1 MSIVTTSN
9 NSCKTFSNFFPSD
22 LTKQAND
29 AVLTFTRNGIWNRS
43 LNAWKAPS
51 PAEHLL
57 PAVSHEAVREYAAG
71 ADALIAGALEA
82 HFVNPHREVKENPW
96 LTSGAASA
104 KPHGLSEAEKQELY
118 PLIPYTMLTSAC
130 CHMCRKAFESDPLTD
145 SWSVTADGATLSL
158 DEAPPVVKK
167 FKPEQ
172 SARKAK
178 FRKDSKAAQAR
189 YEAALRQYQAD
200 LDDWQKSGGLEDK
213 PTPPKLAKP
222 VMTYRDGFRLTVT
235 TTFIKLMLC
244 GLAELARRNDQKHK
258 RLNTCKVSVRLDDFY
273 RWLKY
278 YDASD
283 EERSVTM
290 KHLRKA
296 IRNAFWLMTHGS
308 LSWKDTEKK
317 SPKSYQGVRI
327 CTSARIE
334 HGLLVMEF
342 SEAFSLAMLNRTV
355 TRFPLS
361 ALALD
366 AKDYNR
372 LAVILKHVF
381 HYYFRQQKDFTRD
394 RLSKAIL
401 WKETGLPPLDSEE
414 YRLHP
419 GQYEAQFKAY
429 LDGLMFTGIINSY
442 KVLPSGA
449 KDDKN
454 LMKLDASNDPGAT
467 MIVMEYAD
475 APKPPQVRKKKSQ
488 SAEATAT
495 ATAAA
500 AAAGQ
505 AGKDKVR
512 ANTGTNGSEDP
523 ASEAQ
528 KEKSAREAARPA
540 VIECL
545 LETEQ
550 DFRKEPATH
559 ASEPAQAVMA
569 EKHVSEVRTSSP
581 SPRDFVMK
589 ETFEPG
595 EAEWL
600 VDCLRDYEKHPQYE
614 NGLMIM
620 ICGLLGK
627 GYKAVT
633 IRDWL
638 SRGGLPHCAEAADRE
653 VRYDTDGAYADIPEP
668 QVPLPSLTAA

>member
-1 MSIVTTSN
+1 MNIVTTSN
-9 NSCKTFSNFFPSD
+9 NSCKTFSNFFASG
-22 LTKQAND
+22 LTKQC
-29 AVLTFTRNGIWNRS
+29 V
-43 LNAWKAPS
+43 NAWKPPVAGETPVIM
-51 PAEHLL
+51 PEQAR
-57 PAVSHEAVREYAAG
+57 AYREA
-71 ADALIAGALEA
+71 ADALIAGAISRGCINA
-82 HFVNPHREVKENPW
+82 HREVKENPW

-104 KPHGLSEAEKQELY
+104 KPHRLSEAEKQELY

-130 CHMCRKAFESDPLTD
+130 CHMCRKAFKSDPLTD

-317 SPKSYQGVRI
+317 SPKIYPGVRI

-342 SEAFSLAMLNRTV
+342 SEEFSLAMLNRTV

-454 LMKLDASNDPGAT
+454 LMKLDASNDPDAT

-495 ATAAA
+495 ATATAAA

-512 ANTGTNGSEDP
+512 NNTGTNGSEDP

-569 EKHVSEVRTSSP
+569 EKHVSDI

-614 NGLMIM
+614 NNLMIM

-653 VRYDTDGAYADIPEP
+653 VRYDTDRAFADIPEP

>member
-1 MSIVTTSN
+1 MRILN
-9 NSCKTFSNFFPSD
+9 TFSPKSNTNKLFLASL
-22 LTKQAND
+22 LTKQC
-29 AVLTFTRNGIWNRS
+29 V
-43 LNAWKAPS
+43 NAWKPPVAGETPVII
-51 PAEHLL
+51 PEQAR
-57 PAVSHEAVREYAAG
+57 AYREA

-82 HFVNPHREVKENPW
+82 HFVNPHREVTANPW
-96 LTSGAASA
+96 LTSGATSA

-317 SPKSYQGVRI
+317 SQKIYQGVRI

-342 SEAFSLAMLNRTV
+342 SEEFSLAMLNRTV

-381 HYYFRQQKDFTRD
+381 
-394 RLSKAIL
+394 
-401 WKETGLPPLDSEE
+401 
-414 YRLHP
+414 
-419 GQYEAQFKAY
+419 
-429 LDGLMFTGIINSY
+429 N
-442 KVLPSGA
+442 
-449 KDDKN
+449 
-454 LMKLDASNDPGAT
+454 
-467 MIVMEYAD
+467 
-475 APKPPQVRKKKSQ
+475 
-488 SAEATAT
+488 
-495 ATAAA
+495 
-500 AAAGQ
+500 
-505 AGKDKVR
+505 
-512 ANTGTNGSEDP
+512 
-523 ASEAQ
+523 
-528 KEKSAREAARPA
+528 
-540 VIECL
+540 
-545 LETEQ
+545 
-550 DFRKEPATH
+550 
-559 ASEPAQAVMA
+559 
-569 EKHVSEVRTSSP
+569 
-581 SPRDFVMK
+581 
-589 ETFEPG
+589 
-595 EAEWL
+595 
-600 VDCLRDYEKHPQYE
+600 
-614 NGLMIM
+614 
-620 ICGLLGK
+620 
-627 GYKAVT
+627 
-633 IRDWL
+633 
-638 SRGGLPHCAEAADRE
+638 
-653 VRYDTDGAYADIPEP
+653 
-668 QVPLPSLTAA
+668 

>member
-1 MSIVTTSN
+1 MRILN
-9 NSCKTFSNFFPSD
+9 TFSPKSNTNKLFLASG
-22 LTKQAND
+22 LTKQC
-29 AVLTFTRNGIWNRS
+29 V
-43 LNAWKAPS
+43 NAWKPPVAGETPVIM
-51 PAEHLL
+51 PEQAR
-57 PAVSHEAVREYAAG
+57 AYREA
-71 ADALIAGALEA
+71 ADALIAGAISKGCINA
-82 HFVNPHREVKENPW
+82 HREVKENPW

-104 KPHGLSEAEKQELY
+104 KPHRLSEAEKQELY

-189 YEAALRQYQAD
+189 YEAALRQYQTD

-235 TTFIKLMLC
+235 TTFVKLMLC

-317 SPKSYQGVRI
+317 SQKIYPGVRI

-342 SEAFSLAMLNRTV
+342 SEEFSLAMLNRTV

-366 AKDYNR
+366 VKDYNR

-454 LMKLDASNDPGAT
+454 LMKLDASNDPDAT

-495 ATAAA
+495 ATATAAA

-512 ANTGTNGSEDP
+512 TNTGTNGSEDP
-523 ASEAQ
+523 APEAQ

-569 EKHVSEVRTSSP
+569 DRHVSDI

-614 NGLMIM
+614 NNLMIM

-653 VRYDTDGAYADIPEP
+653 VRYDTDRAFADIPEP

>member
-1 MSIVTTSN
+1 M
-9 NSCKTFSNFFPSD
+9 PE
-22 LTKQAND
+22 QAR
-29 AVLTFTRNGIWNRS
+29 AYR
-43 LNAWKAPS
+43 
-51 PAEHLL
+51 
-57 PAVSHEAVREYAAG
+57 EA
-71 ADALIAGALEA
+71 ADALIAGAISKGCINA
-82 HFVNPHREVKENPW
+82 HREVKENPW

-104 KPHGLSEAEKQELY
+104 KPHRLSEAEKQELY

-317 SPKSYQGVRI
+317 SQKFYPGMRI

-342 SEAFSLAMLNRTV
+342 SEEFSLAMLNRTV

-454 LMKLDASNDPGAT
+454 LMKLDASNDPDAT

-495 ATAAA
+495 ATATAAA

-512 ANTGTNGSEDP
+512 TNTGTNGSEDP

-569 EKHVSEVRTSSP
+569 DRHVSDI

-614 NGLMIM
+614 NNLMIM

-653 VRYDTDGAYADIPEP
+653 VRYDTDRAFADIPEP

>member
-1 MSIVTTSN
+1 MNTMRILN
-9 NSCKTFSNFFPSD
+9 TFSPKSNTNKLFLASL
-22 LTKQAND
+22 LTKQC
-29 AVLTFTRNGIWNRS
+29 V
-43 LNAWKAPS
+43 NAWKPPVAGETPVIV
-51 PAEHLL
+51 PERAKQYR
-57 PAVSHEAVREYAAG
+57 EA

-82 HFVNPHREVKENPW
+82 HFVNPHREVTANPW

-317 SPKSYQGVRI
+317 SQKSYQGVRI

-550 DFRKEPATH
+550 DFRREPATH

-569 EKHVSEVRTSSP
+569 EKHVYEVRTS

-595 EAEWL
+595 EADYIA
-600 VDCLRDYEKHPQYE
+600 DCLRQYEKNPSFCLCRE
-614 NGLMIM
+614 NLFITF
-620 ICGLLGK
+620 CELQSK
-627 GYKAVT
+627 GYRPAT

-638 SRGGLPHCAEAADRE
+638 YHAGLTHCAEAADRE
-653 VRYDTDGAYADIPEP
+653 VKAIAAFPDYDVFADIPEP

>member
-1 MSIVTTSN
+1 MRILN
-9 NSCKTFSNFFPSD
+9 TFSPKSNTNKLFLASL
-22 LTKQAND
+22 LTKQC
-29 AVLTFTRNGIWNRS
+29 V
-43 LNAWKAPS
+43 NAWKPPVAGEDRVIWPER
-51 PAEHLL
+51 AKQYR
-57 PAVSHEAVREYAAG
+57 EA
-71 ADALIAGALEA
+71 ADALIAGAISKGCINA
-82 HFVNPHREVKENPW
+82 HREVKENPW

-104 KPHGLSEAEKQELY
+104 KPHRLSEAEKQELY

-283 EERSVTM
+283 KERSVTM

-317 SPKSYQGVRI
+317 SPKIYQGVRI

-342 SEAFSLAMLNRTV
+342 SEEFSLAMLNRTV

-401 WKETGLPPLDSEE
+401 WKETGLPPIDSEE

-454 LMKLDASNDPGAT
+454 LMKLDASNDPDAT

-512 ANTGTNGSEDP
+512 TNTGTNGSEDP

-569 EKHVSEVRTSSP
+569 DRRVSEIP
-581 SPRDFVMK
+581 SPRELVMT
-589 ETFEPG
+589 TFEPG

-600 VDCLRDYEKHPQYE
+600 VDCLRDYEKHPQFYE
-614 NGLMIM
+614 NNLMIM

-653 VRYDTDGAYADIPEP
+653 VRYDTRAFADIPEP

>member
-1 MSIVTTSN
+1 MRILN
-9 NSCKTFSNFFPSD
+9 TFSPKSNTNKLFLASL
-22 LTKQAND
+22 LTKQC
-29 AVLTFTRNGIWNRS
+29 V
-43 LNAWKAPS
+43 NAWKPPVAGEDRVIWPER
-51 PAEHLL
+51 AKQYR
-57 PAVSHEAVREYAAG
+57 EA

-244 GLAELARRNDQKHK
+244 GLAELAKRNDQKHK

-283 EERSVTM
+283 KERSVTM

-317 SPKSYQGVRI
+317 SPKIYPEVRI

-454 LMKLDASNDPGAT
+454 LMKLDASNDPDAT

-512 ANTGTNGSEDP
+512 TNTGTNGSEDP

-569 EKHVSEVRTSSP
+569 DRHVSDI

-653 VRYDTDGAYADIPEP
+653 VRYDSRAYADIPEP

>member
-1 MSIVTTSN
+1 MRILNTFPPKSN
-9 NSCKTFSNFFPSD
+9 TNKLFLASL
-22 LTKQAND
+22 LTKQC
-29 AVLTFTRNGIWNRS
+29 V
-43 LNAWKAPS
+43 NAWKPPVAGEDRVIWPER
-51 PAEHLL
+51 AKQYR
-57 PAVSHEAVREYAAG
+57 EA
-71 ADALIAGALEA
+71 ADALIAGAISKGCINA
-82 HFVNPHREVKENPW
+82 HREVKENPW

-178 FRKDSKAAQAR
+178 FRKDSKTAQAR

-283 EERSVTM
+283 KERSVTM

-317 SPKSYQGVRI
+317 SQKSYPGVRI

-372 LAVILKHVF
+372 LAVILKHVS

-512 ANTGTNGSEDP
+512 TNTGTNGSEDP
-523 ASEAQ
+523 AAEAQ

-569 EKHVSEVRTSSP
+569 DRHVSDI

-620 ICGLLGK
+620 ICGLLDK

-653 VRYDTDGAYADIPEP
+653 VRYDTRAFADIPEP